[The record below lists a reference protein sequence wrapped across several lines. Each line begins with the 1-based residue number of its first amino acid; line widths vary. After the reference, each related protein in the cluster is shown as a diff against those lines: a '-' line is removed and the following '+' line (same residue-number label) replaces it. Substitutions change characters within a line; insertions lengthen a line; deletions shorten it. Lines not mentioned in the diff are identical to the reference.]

1 MTVKGLAWLGIGT
14 TGFEDTA
21 RFFEDTLGL
30 RAEHEERDFVIF
42 RLTNG
47 DQVEVFGPS
56 DREHEHFETAPVV
69 GFLVDG
75 VEETR
80 ARLEAKGISFI
91 GLVHR
96 SEKGDSWAHFAGP
109 DGNVYE
115 LTGDRSP
122 T

>member
-1 MTVKGLAWLGIGT
+1 MVGYQDDRIRGHGQVFRGYA
-14 TGFEDTA
+14 
-21 RFFEDTLGL
+21 GL

-42 RLTNG
+42 RLPNG
-47 DQVEVFGPS
+47 DEVEVFGPS
-56 DREHEHFETAPVV
+56 DREHEHCETAPVL
-69 GFLVDG
+69 GFLVDD
-75 VEETR
+75 VEEAR

-91 GLVHR
+91 GPVHR
-96 SEKGDSWAHFAGP
+96 SEKGDSWAHFVGP